1 LGVVPQSN
9 LTRKKRARTAIAVE
23 PARADVLAVAAR
35 IAVAEAEARVGEVP
49 EKAELTRVVTRVLV
63 PLTGVTTIAQPLKV
77 VVVVVAP
84 PIQKV
89 VVVEKVPVEK
99 VARDRVVRA
108 VAVAVDVPVT
118 PKPRPMP
125 RRPMPTRQQLP
136 KRTVP
141 TLHQ

>member
-77 VVVVVAP
+77 VV
-84 PIQKV
+84 
-89 VVVEKVPVEK
+89 EKVPVEK